1 MKKFFDWH
9 EKFTWKMVDKMRI
22 TDYQALWFAWFEGLL
37 LGAILIWLMI

>member
-1 MKKFFDWH
+1 
-9 EKFTWKMVDKMRI
+9 MRI